1 MKRAK
6 KKLKLN
12 FNECLITYA
21 DFRELGSRYGHVVFH
36 AKALKLMT
44 FIESADL
51 QFPIIPSFIHIIK
64 IY

>member
-6 KKLKLN
+6 KKLKLI
-12 FNECLITYA
+12 FNECLITYI
-21 DFRELGSRYGHVVFH
+21 DFRELGNRYGHMVFH

-51 QFPIIPSFIHIIK
+51 AYSFLSFLHSFT
-64 IY
+64 